1 MAGAATAGFLAR
13 AGFRV
18 VVLDHAVFPR
28 WKACGE
34 GLLPHG
40 VAVLDRLG
48 VSVPGVAP
56 LCGIRFRVGGAAA
69 WLPFPRGRGLA
80 VSRYVLDQAIRAR
93 ASVLGAEFVRA
104 RAARVEPGLVH
115 TDRGEFRA
123 PVVIGADGVR
133 SMVRRTLGIGARY
146 RLDRVGFSTHW
157 EGALREPGV
166 VDVTAFPGGE
176 VYVAPLGEPGS
187 ETVFLGFP
195 GEGGPVGSPEKGDP
209 IDSSRRADSAGTIAP
224 GLALTALLVDR
235 RLGLSR
241 GTVEA
246 FLRERFAS
254 RFGSARRAGP
264 VLGAFPLGSRVDRV
278 SGPGWL
284 LVGDAAGMVDPISG
298 EGMSLALRGAEL
310 AAEAVADALG
320 DASAHGAADTRADAG
335 RDPAADAAGNAP
347 GVLRSM
353 DAFRDYATRLRRLRR
368 PIERVTKAMLF
379 LSRHPGL
386 ARVALSRDER
396 LAPLMRVATG
406 EPGLLTRIAGW

>member
-1 MAGAATAGFLAR
+1 MHDVVVVGGSVAGAATAGFLAR

-80 VSRYVLDQAIRAR
+80 VSRYALDQAIRAR

-176 VYVAPLGEPGS
+176 VYVAPLGEPQS
-187 ETVFLGFP
+187 
-195 GEGGPVGSPEKGDP
+195 
-209 IDSSRRADSAGTIAP
+209 

-320 DASAHGAADTRADAG
+320 DTSAHGAADTRVDAG
-335 RDPAADAAGNAP
+335 GNPAVDAAGNAP

-379 LSRHPGL
+379 ISRHPGL